1 MGNVSELLAKIEKL
15 GVEDVEH
22 RSLKEAG
29 VKLGGASHLRRIT
42 YISGRKVGNTEA
54 SGKK

>member
-29 VKLGGASHLRRIT
+29 VELGGASHLRRIT